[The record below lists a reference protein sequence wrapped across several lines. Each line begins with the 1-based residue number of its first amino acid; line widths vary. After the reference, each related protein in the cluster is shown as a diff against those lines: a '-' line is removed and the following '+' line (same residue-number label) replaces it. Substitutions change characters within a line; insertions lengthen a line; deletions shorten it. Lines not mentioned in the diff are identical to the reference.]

1 MRQPKLKLGIL
12 LLTNF
17 IVRPSCSIF
26 LSPSAASGTPLPHTV
41 DKTALDKPIEPWIFD
56 VERSSAVDVVM
67 SLRGGSLSSLYA
79 KISTTVAGCWVVLV
93 FAVVI
98 DTLSATL
105 MKIARKESNLQK
117 LVLSYFGYF
126 LR

>member
-1 MRQPKLKLGIL
+1 MRQLKLQLGVFL
-12 LLTNF
+12 LAGFLE
-17 IVRPSCSIF
+17 RPSYSIF
-26 LSPSAASGTPLPHTV
+26 LSPSTARTNLPHKV
-41 DKTALDKPIEPWIFD
+41 DKEASNTRIQRWIFNAKG
-56 VERSSAVDVVM
+56 SSAVDGAM
-67 SLRGGSLSSLYA
+67 SLRGGALSSLYA
-79 KISTTVAGCWVVLV
+79 KLSTTTAGCWVVLV

-105 MKIARKESNLQK
+105 MKIAQKESNTQK